1 MLHRDAML
9 IVLDKP
15 AGLAVHPGPRTPDSL
30 ERYLDALRFGL
41 RERPRLVHRLDRD
54 TSGCLMLARHTKAVR
69 RLSAL
74 FASSQVRKIYWA
86 VVEGNPRADEGTFD
100 QPLKKQTRKEGWRM
114 VVDPAGQRAV
124 THYRVLGRGNGLA
137 WLELAPE
144 TGRTHQLR
152 VHCASAGFPILGDP
166 VYGRGASKV
175 PMHLHARSIALP
187 PRGTHPAL
195 TVTAEPPEHMREALR
210 WCGYHKTAAN
220 PPAAQPSPSPPRKR
234 GSMDARFRGHDD

>member
-1 MLHRDAML
+1 MASWNLQSRVLHRDAML

-15 AGLAVHPGPRTPDSL
+15 AGLAVHPGPRTPESL
-30 ERYLDALRFGL
+30 ERYLDGLRFGL

-54 TSGCLMLARHTKAVR
+54 TSGCLVLARHAKAVR

-86 VVEGNPRADEGTFD
+86 VVEGALPADEGMID
-100 QPLKKQTRKEGWRM
+100 QPLKKHTSKEGWRM
-114 VVDPAGQRAV
+114 VVDPTGQRAV
-124 THYRVLGRGNGLA
+124 TRYRVLGRGDGIT

-166 VYGRGASKV
+166 VYGRGAGDV

-187 PRGTHPAL
+187 PRGTQPAL
-195 TVTAEPPEHMREALR
+195 TVTAEPPEHMRAALR
-210 WCGYHKTAAN
+210 ACGLDAFLSAL
-220 PPAAQPSPSPPRKR
+220 
-234 GSMDARFRGHDD
+234 GSGEVR